1 MMASPLVIYPELT
14 AVVAPMLF
22 GPVEYY
28 AAVAR
33 YGATVIDRDLRYDK
47 RNKAVHRYDIAD
59 TRGRLTLTVPV
70 SKPATERE
78 GQRLWAD
85 MQVSA
90 HGRWWEVHATALES
104 AYGRTP
110 YFEHYFPKFEALFAA
125 RPLAEPEGVVD
136 LCLRADAIV
145 REILGIPAPILGDVS
160 NAVGTRHG
168 ASTEAEHSLNTD
180 GGIEYYHSLGGR
192 TMARPYEPSDE
203 IAPIKYHQV
212 RQAEL
217 GFIAG
222 LSVLDLIF
230 NVGPEAPLFLR

>member
-1 MMASPLVIYPELT
+1 MASPLVIYPELT
-14 AVVAPMLF
+14 AVVPPMLF

-70 SKPATERE
+70 SKPATERQ

-125 RPLAEPEGVVD
+125 RPLVEPEGVVD

-145 REILGIPAPILGDVS
+145 REILGIDP
-160 NAVGTRHG
+160 AVG
-168 ASTEAEHSLNTD
+168 AQ
-180 GGIEYYHSLGGR
+180 Y
-192 TMARPYEPSDE
+192 
-203 IAPIKYHQV
+203 IAPAQAAVSPIDTPADEDKNTPAIEGIRGAGAIYCAPTCPYHQV

>member
-168 ASTEAEHSLNTD
+168 ASTEAMVTFA
-180 GGIEYYHSLGGR
+180 
-192 TMARPYEPSDE
+192 TPSFVVHDI
-203 IAPIKYHQV
+203 IA
-212 RQAEL
+212 
-217 GFIAG
+217 
-222 LSVLDLIF
+222 
-230 NVGPEAPLFLR
+230 

>member
-1 MMASPLVIYPELT
+1 MASPLVIYPELT
-14 AVVAPMLF
+14 AVVPPMLF
-22 GPVEYY
+22 GLVEYY

-33 YGATVIDRDLRYDK
+33 YGATVIDRGLRYDK

-145 REILGIPAPILGDVS
+145 REILGIPAPVLGDVS

-168 ASTEAEHSLNTD
+168 ASTEAEHSLNAD
-180 GGIEYYHSLGGR
+180 GWTHHGASLQIMRRNRPHKIPPGAAGGAGLHCGAQR
-192 TMARPYEPSDE
+192 ARPD
-203 IAPIKYHQV
+203 IQHGA
-212 RQAEL
+212 
-217 GFIAG
+217 
-222 LSVLDLIF
+222 
-230 NVGPEAPLFLR
+230 

>member
-1 MMASPLVIYPELT
+1 MASPLVIYPDLT
-14 AVVAPMLF
+14 AVVPPMLF

-47 RNKAVHRYDIAD
+47 RNKDVHRYDIAD

-145 REILGIPAPILGDVS
+145 RGILGIDPEA
-160 NAVGTRHG
+160 G
-168 ASTEAEHSLNTD
+168 ATEGWSDRSDKSDLSD
-180 GGIEYYHSLGGR
+180 GGPG
-192 TMARPYEPSDE
+192 TMTLRP
-203 IAPIKYHQV
+203 YHQV

>member
-1 MMASPLVIYPELT
+1 MASPLVIYPDRK
-14 AVVAPMLF
+14 ASVPPMLF
-22 GPVEYY
+22 GPAEYY

-33 YGATVIDRDLRYDK
+33 YGSTAVDTRLRYDK

-70 SKPATERE
+70 SKPSAEHE
-78 GQRLWAD
+78 GPRLWAD

-90 HGRWWEVHATALES
+90 HGRWWEVHAAALES

-110 YFEHYFPKFEALFAA
+110 YFEHYFPKFEAL
-125 RPLAEPEGVVD
+125 PLAEPEGVMD

-145 REILGIPAPILGDVS
+145 REILGIAPAEG
-160 NAVGTRHG
+160 
-168 ASTEAEHSLNTD
+168 
-180 GGIEYYHSLGGR
+180 
-192 TMARPYEPSDE
+192 SDE
-203 IAPIKYHQV
+203 SDESDKSDWSDLSDRSDFGGVRPYHQV